1 MDAAAKLAAY
11 VDSMKEQH
19 ASQGTLGGTALA
31 DSEDSMGTPV
41 HNGKETGQSC
51 EYKLLSKMEMSKRES
66 GGIGR
71 RARLRI
77 WSRKGWGF
85 ESPLS
90 HQPFFSM
97 RCRLRQA
104 DARVAQ

>member
-31 DSEDSMGTPV
+31 DSEDSMGTLSGTPV

-90 HQPFFSM
+90 HQS
-97 RCRLRQA
+97 LLS
-104 DARVAQ
+104 VH